1 MTRTGSLANQKIL
14 AIFAHPDDESLA
26 CGGTLARLADQG
38 ARVSLLC
45 ASRGEAGE
53 RTPGCSEDVALG
65 TLRRGELHEAA
76 QQLGLDEVILLDHP
90 DGELADVDATLFRQE
105 IVLTLR
111 HMRPD
116 VVITFA
122 ADGLYWHPDHI
133 AVHERVTEA
142 VDLLGPSGP
151 ALFYVVFPEG
161 LMRTVVET
169 AQANPSA
176 PANVSLWSLDPDAF
190 GAYSEAPTLVID
202 ASSHVDV
209 KLAALRCHRSQVG
222 TQSPFLW
229 LSPADA
235 RRLLGPE
242 YFVRADVG
250 NRNLTCLDRLE
261 DLPRAS

>member
-1 MTRTGSLANQKIL
+1 MTRTGALASRKIL

-26 CGGTLARLADQG
+26 CGGTLARLADAG

-45 ASRGEAGE
+45 ATRGEAGE
-53 RTPGCSEDVALG
+53 RTAGCSEDIALG

-76 QQLGLDEVILLDHP
+76 QHLGLDEVVLLDHP
-90 DGELADVDATLFRQE
+90 DGELNGVDEPLFRQE

-116 VVITFA
+116 IVITFA

-142 VDLLGPSGP
+142 VESLGDAAP

-176 PANVSLWSLDPDAF
+176 PPNLSLWSLDPDAF
-190 GAYSEAPTLVID
+190 GAYSQPPTLVVD
-202 ASSHVDV
+202 ASAQVGR

-222 TQSPFLW
+222 IQSPFLW
-229 LSPADA
+229 LSPDDA

-242 YFVRADVG
+242 YFVRAEVG
-250 NRNLTCLDRLE
+250 RQGATCLDRLE
-261 DLPRAS
+261 DLSQAS

>member
-1 MTRTGSLANQKIL
+1 MTRTGSLAGQKIL

-26 CGGTLARLADQG
+26 GGGTLAKLADQG

-45 ASRGEAGE
+45 ATRGEAGE
-53 RTPGCSEDVALG
+53 RTPGCSEDIALG

-90 DGELADVDATLFRQE
+90 DGELNDVDETLFRQE
-105 IVLTLR
+105 MVLTLR
-111 HMRPD
+111 HTRPD

-142 VDLLGPSGP
+142 VESLGASAP

-176 PANVSLWSLDPDAF
+176 PPNLSLWSLDPDAF
-190 GAYSEAPTLVID
+190 GAYSQAPTLVVD
-202 ASSHVDV
+202 ATAQVTR
-209 KLAALRCHRSQVG
+209 KLAALACHRSQVG
-222 TQSPFLW
+222 IQSPFLW
-229 LSPADA
+229 LLPDDA
-235 RRLLGPE
+235 RRLLGRE
-242 YFVRADVG
+242 YFVRSEVG
-250 NRNLTCLDRLE
+250 NQAATCLDRLE
-261 DLPRAS
+261 ELSQAS